1 MKYFLKVLLI
11 IFTLFISLFVF
22 LGFYISKGI
31 DEMDL
36 GEYNFDNVTFFD
48 NLRENNKN

>member
-1 MKYFLKVLLI
+1 M
-11 IFTLFISLFVF
+11 FTLFTLLFAF
-22 LGFYISKGI
+22 LGFYISEGV

-48 NLRENNKN
+48 NLK